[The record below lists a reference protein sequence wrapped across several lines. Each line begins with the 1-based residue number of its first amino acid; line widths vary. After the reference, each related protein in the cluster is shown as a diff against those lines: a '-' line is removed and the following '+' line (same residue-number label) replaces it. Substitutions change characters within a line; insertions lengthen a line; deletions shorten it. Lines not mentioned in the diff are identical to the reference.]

1 MAKKIISLLIVF
13 ALVFAG
19 GYYTAIQLI
28 PDSTQTNIGPTYA
41 TKPVTKGDLKVGVN
55 ITGQLNANWGGS
67 VFAPRPDGI
76 EGTIKYVVEEV
87 FVKENDE
94 VKKDA
99 PVMRLSASNLPDLI
113 SENNKNIEK
122 KYEEVNDMLKAL
134 GNKINKNITSLNDVN
149 PNDGIVISSP
159 IAGRVTDLK
168 VKEGEKISDT
178 LIANVVNDSKF
189 KITFKATVNEFP
201 TLQKGQ
207 KVLLNFSGYEGYYE
221 GVIKEINANKVP
233 HTDKISYVHNG
244 VIEAENPGL
253 IQPGTS
259 VGISTNNN
267 GTPGMTLT
275 YAGNVDS
282 YLDQSKIFL
291 TGFNISDTKTYLAT
305 EVFISDNEF
314 VEKGQAIVRI
324 AGSDVTEDIQKDI
337 NAIKEKLDE
346 VEEVKKGIANLMTF
360 SEKLMVTAPSDGIV
374 SWQRYNVGDTFEA
387 SSTSDQW
394 SFEILNLY
402 NSNQMSINTQVSDLD
417 VNYVQQGATVDVT
430 VDALPG
436 KTFEG
441 IVERLYQYNENGK
454 VIYNVN
460 ISVTG
465 GEGLRPG
472 MNTNC
477 FIDAGES
484 LDTLLV
490 PIEAV
495 FEEDF
500 KQKVEVLKE
509 DGTVEAVEIEIG
521 LMNDRYVEVLSGL
534 EEGQQVV
541 TGSSGDLMPSQ
552 TVDKNNSIIPGKNE

>member
-13 ALVFAG
+13 ALVFIG

-28 PDSTQTNIGPTYA
+28 PKSTETNTGPTYA
-41 TKPVTKGDLKVGVN
+41 TKPVTRGDLKVGVN
-55 ITGQLNANWGGS
+55 ITGQLNAYSGNS
-67 VFAPRPDGI
+67 VFAPKPEGI
-76 EGTIKYVVEEV
+76 EGNIKYIVEEV

-99 PVMRLSASNLPDLI
+99 PVVRLSASNLPELI
-113 SENNKNIEK
+113 SENNKKIEK
-122 KYEEVNDMLKAL
+122 KYEEVNDLTKAL
-134 GNKINKNITSLNDVN
+134 GEKINKSITSISEVN
-149 PNDGIVISSP
+149 PNEGIVISSP
-159 IAGRVTDLK
+159 ISGRVTDLK
-168 VKEGEKISDT
+168 VKEGEKIKDT
-178 LIANVVNDSKF
+178 AIANVINDNKF
-189 KITFKATVNEFP
+189 KILFKATVNEFP
-201 TLQKGQ
+201 SLQKGQ
-207 KVLLNFSGYEGYYE
+207 KVLLNYSGYEGYYE

-244 VIEAENPGL
+244 VIEADNPGL
-253 IQPGTS
+253 VQPGTA
-259 VGISTNNN
+259 VGISIDNN
-267 GTPGMTLT
+267 GTPGMTLS

-291 TGFNISDTKTYLAT
+291 TGFNISESKTYLAT
-305 EVFISDNEF
+305 EVFVSDNEF

-324 AGSDVTEDIQKDI
+324 AGSDVTDDIQKDI
-337 NAIKEKLDE
+337 NAIKEKLEE
-346 VEEVKKGIANLMTF
+346 VEKVKKGITNLMTF
-360 SEKLMVTAPSDGIV
+360 SEKLLVTAPYDGIV

-387 SSTSDQW
+387 SATSDQW
-394 SFEILNLY
+394 SFQILDLY
-402 NSNQMSINTQVSDLD
+402 NSDQMSINTEVSDLD
-417 VNYVQQGATVDVT
+417 VNYVQQGATVSVA

-441 IVERLYQYNENGK
+441 IVERMYQYNRDGK
-454 VIYNVN
+454 VVYNVR

-484 LDTLLV
+484 LNTLLV

-552 TVDKNNSIIPGKNE
+552 SVDKSNSIIPEKKN